1 MSGNH
6 ARELEQPRRDSY
18 DVEIAERKDA
28 PGAWTVEAIDV
39 DGGIEQ
45 AIFAG
50 PRARERAEV
59 YLSFQYDSNWRSLRQ
74 IDLSWRLDERAE
86 LLHLDGGIEQAIFAG
101 PRARE
106 RAEVYLSF
114 QAEPCSPSPTRRV
127 RRNAARPQD
136 RP

>member
-59 YLSFQYDSNWRSLRQ
+59 YLSFQYDSNWHSLRQ

-86 LLHLDGGIEQAIFAG
+86 LLHLDGGIEQATFAG

-114 QAEPCSPSPTRRV
+114 QSAESASGERTADRR
-127 RRNAARPQD
+127 RRNRQ
-136 RP
+136 